1 MLKISRIKYQYYVPH
16 QKGVGLIEVLI
27 TLLVLSVGLL
37 GMATLQIKAVQQN
50 QSSYLRSQAINLA
63 YDLADRISINGE
75 ESASYAQAITAGI
88 PVNPTACDGAD
99 TVSYACAGSDLATS
113 DLSMWLTSLSVLPSG
128 DGSVAF
134 SADGEQ
140 VIITV
145 CWDDSRGA
153 STDDTDAVCGVDG
166 LTFFQFSM
174 NI

>member
-1 MLKISRIKYQYYVPH
+1 MLEISRNKYQHYLSH

-37 GMATLQIKAVQQN
+37 GMATLQIKAVQMN
-50 QSSYLRSQAINLA
+50 QSSYLRSQAITLA
-63 YDLADRISINGE
+63 YDIADRISINGE
-75 ESASYAQAITAGI
+75 ESASYTQAITAGI
-88 PVNPTACDGAD
+88 PTNPAACSGAG
-99 TVSYACAGSDLATS
+99 TVSYSCGGSDLATS
-113 DLSMWLTSLSVLPSG
+113 DLNMWLASLAVLPSG

-134 SADGEQ
+134 SADNEQ

-145 CWDDSRGA
+145 CWDDSRGSSVDNSSA
-153 STDDTDAVCGVDG
+153 TCGADG